1 MNAVHEFRTADE
13 PAWLLRKQAPTGR
26 AKPVAAR
33 HERGANAGHFGF
45 LRRIGDALCRFVNHA
60 DANQRQIDKY
70 LSESADLVELERR
83 VRELDRN
90 GWQFR

>member
-1 MNAVHEFRTADE
+1 MNAVHELRTADE
-13 PAWLLRKQAPTGR
+13 PAWLLRKQTPTGR
-26 AKPVAAR
+26 GKPAA
-33 HERGANAGHFGF
+33 AGHEQSAGAGRFGF
-45 LRRIGDALCRFVNHA
+45 LRRIGNALCRFVDHP